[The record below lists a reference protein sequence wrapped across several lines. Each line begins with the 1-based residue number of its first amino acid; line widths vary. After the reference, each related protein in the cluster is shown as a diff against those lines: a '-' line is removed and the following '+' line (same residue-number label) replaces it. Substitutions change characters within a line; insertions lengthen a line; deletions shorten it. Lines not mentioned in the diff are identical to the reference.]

1 MSQKGI
7 YFSLTALVLI
17 VLLGMLGYHLL
28 EGWSLFDSLYMTIIT
43 LATIG
48 YSEVH
53 PLTFWGR
60 VFTLVLIVLGVTAAG
75 FIFTSLTQILV
86 ETQLTAVYGRRKLFR
101 DISKL
106 KDHYILC
113 GAGRVG
119 LRIIDEFKKKK
130 VDFVVIERDPNIA
143 ERLLAQGELVLMG
156 DATDEA
162 VLNGANVNTAR
173 SLIAAAS
180 SDAENVYIA
189 LTARGINPDLYI
201 VARANDQSAE
211 RQMMRAGVNKVVSP
225 ALIGS
230 HRMAQAAMSPAVAD
244 FIELTTMTEGL
255 DLLFE
260 QVRIEPGSPLAKKQ
274 IKDSGIRSE
283 HNVII
288 VAITDHQGQVQF
300 NPDGQQELNTG
311 DLLIAIG
318 TRAGLKNL
326 ARLAHYDRT
335 DKS

>member
-1 MSQKGI
+1 MNQKRI
-7 YFSLTALVLI
+7 YFSLAALLFI

-53 PLTFWGR
+53 PLTFAGR

-75 FIFTSLTQILV
+75 FIFTSLTQLLV
-86 ETQLTAVYGRRKLFR
+86 ETQITAAFGRRKLFR
-101 DISKL
+101 DINKL
-106 KDHYILC
+106 KNHHIIC
-113 GAGRVG
+113 GAGKVG
-119 LRIIDEFKKKK
+119 LRIIDEFKKKG
-130 VDFVVIERDPNIA
+130 VEFVIIERDPSLA
-143 ERLLAQGELVLMG
+143 DRLLAQGDLVLIG
-156 DATDEA
+156 DATDET
-162 VLNGANVNTAR
+162 VLNGANVKTAR

-201 VARANDQSAE
+201 VARASDQSGE
-211 RQMMRAGVNKVVSP
+211 RQMRRAGVNKVVSP

-283 HNVII
+283 HNVMI
-288 VAITDHQGQVQF
+288 VAITDNQGRMQF
-300 NPDGQQELNTG
+300 NPDGNQQLNVG

-318 TRAGLKNL
+318 TRAGVKNL
-326 ARLAHYDRT
+326 ERLALYARGE
-335 DKS
+335 